1 MSRTR
6 ISWLASALAA
16 LLAALVLAA
25 CGGGS
30 CSLDWGEV
38 GLGAGGPTTATD
50 AAPAQSGGM
59 ITVGAAQGIPQLNP
73 AIRTFA
79 WEEVLFPLLWNGLSK
94 VTESGEVEPDL
105 AEEWSVSE
113 DQRTWTFRLKTGVR
127 FSDGTPLTAAT
138 VVRAFEYYLDRET
151 PTQEANKLAPVARVV
166 ARGEDT
172 VVFSL
177 RTANALFPSAIT
189 SVKIIEVGSL
199 RNIDKRPVGTGPY
212 VVSEF
217 LPDDSVRLV
226 RNDEY
231 FGEPAKL
238 DEIRL
243 VKTSDPTAAVNSLR
257 SGDLEV
263 LWSMP
268 ASDAAQFEGDP
279 AVGLLLPR
287 TPSQWPSWEMDATS
301 PPFDDPKARQAVAYA
316 TDREAILE
324 AAYYGQGNLAPT
336 NNALATDNPA
346 YGGELEEYSYDLD
359 KAKQL
364 FAEAGVR
371 EGDTL
376 TWWGTAGAN
385 PEWQTSGEILQASLK
400 EIGINLKIENN
411 EVSKWAEKFYPAG
424 KRYPGMIVPNFQ
436 STPPEPAYSLNFYL
450 LGRCECNWD
459 NPEFETAYRAA
470 VAEPDV
476 TARKELWGRVQT
488 IINREVP
495 LIVPLQ
501 ATVVSAQAAGV
512 TGAWVEGGGQLHLE
526 GAGLAAE

>member
-6 ISWLASALAA
+6 ISWLASILAT
-16 LLAALVLAA
+16 LFAAAVLAG

-30 CSLDWGEV
+30 SSDDSSDTGTS
-38 GLGAGGPTTATD
+38 AGGSETTA
-50 AAPAQSGGM
+50 AAPAQSGGT

-105 AEEWSVSE
+105 ADSWEAAA
-113 DQRTWTFRLKTGVR
+113 DQKTWTFRLKSGIR
-127 FSDGTPLTAAT
+127 FSNGEPVTADA

-151 PTQEANKLAPVARVV
+151 PTQEANKLAAVKKVV
-166 ARGEDT
+166 ASGEDS
-172 VVFSL
+172 VVFTL
-177 RTANALFPSAIT
+177 GEANALFPSAIT
-189 SVKIIEVGSL
+189 SVKIIDTSSL
-199 RNIDKRPVGTGPY
+199 RNIDKRPIGTGPY
-212 VVSEF
+212 VVAEF

-226 RNDEY
+226 RNDEF

-238 DEIRL
+238 DSIRL
-243 VKTSDPTAAVNSLR
+243 VKTADPTAAVNSLR
-257 SGDLEV
+257 SGDISV

-268 ASDAAQFEGDP
+268 ASDAAQFEGDT
-279 AVGLLLPR
+279 AVSLLTPR
-287 TPSQWPSWEMDATS
+287 TPSQWPSWEMDNSA
-301 PPFDDPKARQAVAYA
+301 PPFDNPKARQAVAYA
-316 TDREAILE
+316 TDRQAILE
-324 AAYYGQGNLAPT
+324 AAYYDQGSLAPT

-346 YGGELEEYSYDLD
+346 YGGNLQDYGYDLE
-359 KAKQL
+359 KAKAL
-364 FAEAGVR
+364 FAEAGIR

-400 EIGINLKIENN
+400 EIGITLKIENN
-411 EVSKWAEKFYPAG
+411 EVSKWADKFYPAG
-424 KRYPGMIVPNFQ
+424 KRFPGMIVPNFQ

-450 LGRCECNWD
+450 RGRCECNYT
-459 NPEFETAYRAA
+459 NPEFEAGYKAA

-476 TARKELWGRVQT
+476 AARKELWGRVQE
-488 IINREVP
+488 ILNADVP

-501 ATVVSAQAAGV
+501 ATVVSAQAAAV

-526 GAGLAAE
+526 NAGLAG